1 MDIYEKM
8 KRYQVQAKSVE
19 DFRQRFTK
27 PDRYQKRGPEYVAAV
42 LEYAHNCMERFGY
55 TIISRHDSVTGEI
68 VAYYGDQAP
77 SAWTL

>member
-1 MDIYEKM
+1 MSIYEKM
-8 KRYQVQAKSVE
+8 KKYQVQAESVE
-19 DFRQRFTK
+19 DFKQRYTK
-27 PDRYQKRGPEYVAAV
+27 PDRYQKRGSEYVAAV
-42 LEYAHNCMERFGY
+42 LKSAHKDMERFGY